1 MEIFLRA
8 LLATAIVSASAV
20 YLGIITDWKERD
32 IKIGLTIAVIC
43 TIILLITIIVFNLDA
58 QMAKQVDAKVL
69 NTFDHLVVRVRF
81 PLWVQLVIN
90 IKINLI

>member
-1 MEIFLRA
+1 MEIFLKA
-8 LLATAIVSASAV
+8 LLATAMVLVLAV

-43 TIILLITIIVFNLDA
+43 AIILLIIIVFNLDT
-58 QMAKQVDAKVL
+58 QMLKLVDNPHL
-69 NTFDHLVVRVRF
+69 NCGDHLVVRVRL

>member
-1 MEIFLRA
+1 MEIFLKA
-8 LLATAIVSASAV
+8 LLATAIVSVSAV

-58 QMAKQVDAKVL
+58 QMLKQVDKSDL
-69 NTFDHLVVRVRF
+69 NSDGHYDHAGSTPALST
-81 PLWVQLVIN
+81 ISN
-90 IKINLI
+90 

>member
-8 LLATAIVSASAV
+8 LLATVIVSASAV

-58 QMAKQVDAKVL
+58 QMAKQVNKSE
-69 NTFDHLVVRVRF
+69 
-81 PLWVQLVIN
+81 
-90 IKINLI
+90 